1 MGISILHSEN
11 NDSGGGS
18 SMYVTW
24 VFVDLP
30 IFSVEQRHTYLEQR
44 HTCAFRYTAKSSV
57 SKRAGVQL

>member
-1 MGISILHSEN
+1 MGISVSHSEN

-30 IFSVEQRHTYLEQR
+30 IFSVEQRHTCLEQR
-44 HTCAFRYTAKSSV
+44 HTCAFRYTS
-57 SKRAGVQL
+57 